1 MKSCHAKALGCLL
14 VGIAQLAYATDIG
27 LALAAAERATA
38 PPNPPAIED
47 KLNWIEYLDNQVTKR
62 IAISGFRRLGYH
74 LTWVNGD
81 QTAFALDNF
90 SGLGGQRFTDLGSIS
105 VTGTRVFDTL
115 TFNATIQDSRFRD
128 PDNQRFL
135 FEYARGPWR
144 ANYGDLF
151 GTLTNTNPYASLNR
165 TLRGG
170 SLEFKSGGLTAKAL
184 TSQAR
189 GQART
194 LSFSGNNSTGP
205 YFLQSSQIIRG
216 SETVRLD
223 GTTLQAG
230 RDYILTPEIG
240 VIEFTRSVSPS
251 STIVITFEVRGS
263 NQEGGSVSGVG
274 VTYDAQR
281 AGRLGVTV
289 IQQRAGSGR
298 FLGTQRT
305 ELFQGFGA
313 ASTPYTLQ
321 FEPLRPNP
329 ITIRVDG
336 IIQAE
341 GADYFFDALN
351 PAVFFFRRFI
361 PTTSEISVVYT
372 PRPTGTV
379 DGDREVIGADYRY
392 PLGTKGRNGTASL
405 SYAQGR
411 LKSPINPQSGAATG
425 LDLLWNDG
433 PATLTFRARDIEP
446 GYTSVETR
454 TFNRNERATDFRLDM
469 RPNIRTT
476 YGTSLSNSRITIRTT
491 DTSGNVSFRPARST
505 SAGVFYDLVSE
516 TNRQM
521 PLRVS
526 LDRGLVSNN
535 QNDSRT
541 DTLRIG
547 TRGEFGGNTWT
558 ANLLSANGSA
568 PVSFSTGAA
577 RSDFNLFGLEAGLSR
592 RQSGAWTFDWQGSVN
607 EATSGDTS
615 GTGFRSDFRVNY
627 NREKLTVS
635 TGWSAVDSG
644 GLTNLGGFTGGSG
657 LGLGESGFSGGLGN
671 ILTEATRSSRVS
683 LDANY
688 QPIST
693 LGVRGGVYQTFTRG
707 SVSSNSKTTGYL
719 LSADTTVGRQQLT
732 LSLDQSQTEF
742 IGSVSTSRATSIS
755 AGLQGEFSRR
765 LGYSFRANSLQTGGS
780 SLFRQNGSFFE
791 GSLSYLLA
799 ARETLSFDFALGS
812 STGNFGQDD
821 RSLGLFYGYRLIEN
835 ARLNVGYRYRNVINR
850 DPSVT
855 SGQYRF
861 SGLDLELSF
870 VF

>member
-1 MKSCHAKALGCLL
+1 MKPCHARALGCLL
-14 VGIAQLAYATDIG
+14 AGASAVASATDVG
-27 LALAAAERATA
+27 LALGAAERATA
-38 PPNPPAIED
+38 PPNRPARED
-47 KLNWIEYLDNQVTKR
+47 RLNWIEFLDNQVTKR
-62 IAISGFRRLGYH
+62 IAISGYRRLGYH
-74 LTWVNGD
+74 LTWVTGD
-81 QTAFALDNF
+81 KTAFELDNF
-90 SGLGGQRFTDLGSIS
+90 SGLGGQRFTDLGSITVS
-105 VTGTRVFDTL
+105 GARVFDTL

-128 PDNQRFL
+128 PDNNRFL
-135 FEYARGPWR
+135 FEYTRGPWR

-151 GTLTNTNPYASLNR
+151 GTLTNTNPYANLNR

-170 SLEFKSGGLTAKAL
+170 SLEYKSGGFTAKAL

-223 GTTLQAG
+223 GVVLEAG

-251 STIVITFEVRGS
+251 STVVVTFEVRGS

-274 VTYDAQR
+274 MSYDAKR
-281 AGRLGVTV
+281 AGRFGVTA

-298 FLGTQRT
+298 FLGSQRT

-321 FEPLRPNP
+321 FEPLDTRP

-341 GADYFFDALN
+341 GADYVFDTLN

-379 DGDREVIGADYRY
+379 DGDREVYGADYRY
-392 PLGTKGRNGTASL
+392 PLGASGRNGTASL
-405 SYAQGR
+405 SYAVGR
-411 LKSPINPQSGAATG
+411 LKSPVNPQSGAAKG
-425 LDLLWNDG
+425 LDLFWNDG
-433 PATLTFRARDIEP
+433 PATLTFRARDIAP

-454 TFNRNERATDFRLDM
+454 TFNRNERAYDFRLEM
-469 RPNIRTT
+469 RPNLRTT
-476 YGTSLSNSRITIRTT
+476 YGTSHSNSRITIRTT
-491 DTSGNVSFRPARST
+491 DINGNVAYRPARST
-505 SAGVFYDLVSE
+505 TAGVFYDLVSE

-526 LDRGLVSNN
+526 ADRSRVNN
-535 QNDSRT
+535 NGNDSLA
-541 DTLRIG
+541 DTMRLG
-547 TRGEFGGNTWT
+547 TRGEFAGNSWT
-558 ANLLSANGSA
+558 ANLVRATGFAPTSFAANS
-568 PVSFSTGAA
+568 PKN
-577 RSDFNLFGLEAGLSR
+577 DFKLFGIEAGINR
-592 RQSGAWTFDWQGSVN
+592 RQSGSWTFDWQGSVN
-607 EATSGDTS
+607 QAESGDRS

-627 NREKLTVS
+627 NRDKLTVS
-635 TGWSAVDSG
+635 TGWNAVDSG

-683 LDANY
+683 VDANY
-688 QPIST
+688 QPLTNLS
-693 LGVRGGVYQTFTRG
+693 VRGGVYQTFTRG

-719 LSADTTVGRQQLT
+719 LSTDATWGRQQMT
-732 LSLDQSQTEF
+732 LSVDQSQTEF
-742 IGSVSTSRATSIS
+742 IGSSTTSRATSIS

-765 LGYSFRANSLQTGGS
+765 LSYSLRASSLQTGGTS
-780 SLFRQNGSFFE
+780 QFRQNGGYVE
-791 GSLSYLLA
+791 GGLSYLLTP
-799 ARETLSFDFALGS
+799 RESINFDFALGS
-812 STGNFGQDD
+812 STGNFAQED
-821 RSLGLFYGYRLIEN
+821 RSLGLFYGYRIIEN

-850 DPSVT
+850 DPDVT